1 MLQRFIAYLVFFVLM
16 TFSIVGSLL
25 IVVFLYLPFV
35 ALKAIVL
42 AVAGRVRLRAIDTDA
57 DPETKTP

>member
-1 MLQRFIAYLVFFVLM
+1 MIQRLIAYLVFFVLM

-35 ALKAIVL
+35 ALKAVVMTVVGKARIR
-42 AVAGRVRLRAIDTDA
+42 AVAA
-57 DPETKTP
+57 DPKTS